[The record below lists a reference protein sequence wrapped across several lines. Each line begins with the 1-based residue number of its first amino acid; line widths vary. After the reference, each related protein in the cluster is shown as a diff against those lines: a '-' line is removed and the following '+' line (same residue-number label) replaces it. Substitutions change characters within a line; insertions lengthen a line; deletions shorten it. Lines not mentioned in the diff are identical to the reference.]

1 MRLSLSSAAPFAIA
15 ALFCVVS
22 ALVAP
27 ASPSAAE
34 TEDPRTPVTLPDD
47 MQAAFLQHM
56 RDHMMS
62 FDTVMAELAAGDFPG
77 AAQAARDE
85 LVVGSGEGFGR
96 YLPLDFREM
105 GLAMH
110 RAAADFADVAEA
122 ASDPP
127 TAEDWRKAIEALQ
140 VVSSQCSS
148 CHAVFR
154 VK

>member
-1 MRLSLSSAAPFAIA
+1 MCLRLPSVAPFAIA
-15 ALFCVVS
+15 ALFCVTAAIGVAVPSS
-22 ALVAP
+22 AVERA
-27 ASPSAAE
+27 
-34 TEDPRTPVTLPDD
+34 DPRTPVTLPDD
-47 MQAAFLQHM
+47 MRAPFLQHM

-127 TAEDWRKAIEALQ
+127 TADDWRQAIEALQ